1 MNPTQ
6 LPAKASDIGVMD
18 KRTFGLSAAA
28 AVLLFGCPSMADD
41 GELAELDPHL
51 LSISLSKLEIT
62 FCALD
67 LANGEAVALNAK
79 DVEKR
84 HPPWS
89 SFKIANLIIALETG
103 TARGLDHRR
112 RWDPK
117 RRPDRPYWPAAW
129 RRDHTLRTAFRQSV
143 PWYFRDVA
151 LEVGANRY
159 RSDLACFDYGNAV
172 VPDKSDAFWL
182 GGPLEISAWEQ
193 MLFIKRLIS
202 GEFALSPRTL
212 SAVRQVSMVKSE
224 GDYALHGKTGSGPL
238 QRDDFEGPFEGWFT
252 GWVERKGV
260 PSASY
265 ALYVQ
270 GPDYQS
276 IRTARME
283 IAEILLVGA
292 GLLPEAW
299 C

>member
-1 MNPTQ
+1 SAT
-6 LPAKASDIGVMD
+6 
-18 KRTFGLSAAA
+18 AAA
-28 AVLLFGCPSMADD
+28 ALLLGCSSMADD
-41 GELAELDPHL
+41 GMPAELDRHL
-51 LSISLSKLEIT
+51 LPISLSKLEIT
-62 FCALD
+62 SCALD
-67 LANGEAVALNAK
+67 LANGETVALDAK
-79 DVEKR
+79 DARKR

-89 SFKIANLIIALETG
+89 SFKIVNLIIALETG

-143 PWYFRDVA
+143 PWYFRDIA
-151 LEVGANRY
+151 LEVGADRY
-159 RSDLACFDYGNAV
+159 RSDLARFGYGNAS

-193 MLFIKRLIS
+193 MVFIKRLIS
-202 GEFALSPRTL
+202 GNFALSPRTL
-212 SAVRQVSMVKSE
+212 SAVRQVSMGKSD

-238 QRDDFEGPFEGWFT
+238 QRDDFDGPFEGWFT
-252 GWVERKGV
+252 GWVEREGV
-260 PSASY
+260 PSASF
-265 ALYVQ
+265 ALYVL

-276 IRTARME
+276 IRTTRLE

-292 GLLPEAW
+292 GLLPAAW
-299 C
+299 L